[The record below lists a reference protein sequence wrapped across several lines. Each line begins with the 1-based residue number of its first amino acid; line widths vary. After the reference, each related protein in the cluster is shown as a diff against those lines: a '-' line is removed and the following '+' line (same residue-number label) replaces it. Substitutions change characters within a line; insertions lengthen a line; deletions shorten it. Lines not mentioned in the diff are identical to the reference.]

1 MLHQSLDIVVKTED
15 LNHRI
20 HTPERE
26 LHVLRDIN
34 LSIAAGEQVAITGRS
49 GSGKSTL
56 LGLLAAL
63 DSPSEGAIYLCG
75 HPVHQLEEEQRA
87 AVRLKHIGFVFQS
100 FQLLPHL
107 SALDNVML
115 PMRLLGSF
123 DFNTAKE
130 RALDMLKRVGLSK
143 QSQQIPKVL
152 SGGEQQRVAIARALV
167 LRPQVVFADEPTGNL
182 DGETAAEIEH
192 LFFALNKEQ
201 GTTLIV
207 VTHDLAL
214 ASKCQRRLDLQEG
227 HLVEINHNLEAMES

>member
-1 MLHQSLDIVVKTED
+1 MLHQSLENVVKTTG

-20 HTPERE
+20 LTPERD

-34 LSIAAGEQVAITGRS
+34 LAIRAGEQVAITGRS

-63 DSPSEGAIYLCG
+63 DSPSEGEVYLCG
-75 HPVHQLEEEQRA
+75 HPVHQLAEEERA
-87 AVRLKHIGFVFQS
+87 AVRLKHIGFIFQS

-115 PMRLLGSF
+115 PMRLLGNF
-123 DFNTAKE
+123 DFKMAKE
-130 RALDMLKRVGLSK
+130 RALAMLEHVGLDK
-143 QSQQIPKVL
+143 QSRQTPKVL

-167 LRPQVVFADEPTGNL
+167 LQPQVVFADEPTGNL
-182 DGETAAEIEH
+182 DGDTANEIED
-192 LFFALNKEQ
+192 LFFELNKEQ

-214 ASKCQRRLDLQEG
+214 AAKCQRRLDLQDG
-227 HLVEINHNLEAMES
+227 HLVEI

>member
-1 MLHQSLDIVVKTED
+1 MLHQSLDIVVKTTG

-20 HTPERE
+20 LTPERE

-34 LSIAAGEQVAITGRS
+34 LAIRAGEQVAITGRS

-63 DSPSEGAIYLCG
+63 DSPSEGDIYLCD
-75 HPVHQLEEEQRA
+75 HPVHQLPEEERA
-87 AVRLKHIGFVFQS
+87 AVRLKHIGFIFQS

-115 PMRLLGSF
+115 PMRLLGNF
-123 DFNTAKE
+123 DFKVAKE
-130 RALDMLKRVGLSK
+130 RALLMLERVGLDK
-143 QSQQIPKVL
+143 QSRQTPKVL

-167 LRPQVVFADEPTGNL
+167 LQPQVVFADEPTGNL
-182 DGETAAEIEH
+182 DGDTANEIED
-192 LFFALNKEQ
+192 LFFELNKEQ

-207 VTHDLAL
+207 VTHDLDL
-214 ASKCQRRLDLQEG
+214 AAKCQRRLDLQDG
-227 HLVEINHNLEAMES
+227 HLVEI

>member
-143 QSQQIPKVL
+143 QSQQIPKIL
-152 SGGEQQRVAIARALV
+152 SDAKQQRFTIARA
-167 LRPQVVFADEPTGNL
+167 
-182 DGETAAEIEH
+182 
-192 LFFALNKEQ
+192 
-201 GTTLIV
+201 
-207 VTHDLAL
+207 
-214 ASKCQRRLDLQEG
+214 
-227 HLVEINHNLEAMES
+227 

>member
-1 MLHQSLDIVVKTED
+1 MLHQSLDIVVETKE

-20 HTPERE
+20 STPKRE

-56 LGLLAAL
+56 LSLLAAL

-75 HPVHQLEEEQRA
+75 HPIHQLPEEARA
-87 AVRLKHIGFVFQS
+87 AVRLQHIGFVFQS

-115 PMRLLGSF
+115 PMRLLGNF
-123 DFNTAKE
+123 DFSVAKV
-130 RALDMLKRVGLSK
+130 RAHTMLERVGLAD

-167 LRPQVVFADEPTGNL
+167 LQPQVVFADEPTGNL
-182 DGETAAEIEH
+182 DSETATDIEN

-201 GTTLIV
+201 GTTLVV
-207 VTHDLAL
+207 VTHDLDL
-214 ASKCQRRLDLQEG
+214 ANKCQRRLDLQDG
-227 HLVEINHNLEAMES
+227 HLVEM

>member
-1 MLHQSLDIVVKTED
+1 MLHQSPDIVIKTTG

-20 HTPERE
+20 LTPDRE

-34 LSIAAGEQVAITGRS
+34 LEISTGEQVAITGRS

-75 HPVHQLEEEQRA
+75 HPLHQLREEERA
-87 AVRLKHIGFVFQS
+87 AVRLQHIGFIFQS

-115 PMRLLGSF
+115 PMRLLG
-123 DFNTAKE
+123 DFEFKAAKE
-130 RALDMLKRVGLSK
+130 QALAMLARVGLDK
-143 QSQQIPKVL
+143 QSRQIPKVL
-152 SGGEQQRVAIARALV
+152 SGGEQQRVAIARALI
-167 LRPQVVFADEPTGNL
+167 LQPQVVFADEPTGNL
-182 DGETAAEIEH
+182 DSDTANEIEN
-192 LFFALNKEQ
+192 LFFALNQEQ

-207 VTHDLAL
+207 VTHDLDL
-214 ASKCQRRLDLQEG
+214 AAKCQRRLDLQDG
-227 HLVEINHNLEAMES
+227 YLVEM